1 MLNNNN
7 CPICF
12 SRNKIVLGDYVINT
26 RIPKKK
32 KVTLKQIH
40 HNQCS
45 VCDYKELTEESAKL
59 VESMNNFYINEY
71 ENLEEDTSIF
81 SGFRNRRG

>member
-1 MLNNNN
+1 MSNKN

-12 SRNKIVLGDYVINT
+12 SRSKIILGDYVINT

-32 KVTLKQIH
+32 KIILKQLH

-45 VCDYKELTEESAKL
+45 VCDYNELTEESAKL
-59 VESMNNFYINEY
+59 VDSMNKFYINEY
-71 ENLEEDTSIF
+71 ENLEEDTRIF